1 MANESVQALICDCD
15 GVIVDSEVV
24 AERALVS
31 ALSEFAPPGQVAGV
45 IRELFGRSTD
55 EVLALIEQR
64 FGIVL
69 PEQFEETLYVEIEE
83 LIATTA
89 EPIAGVRSALE
100 SIDLPL
106 AVVSN
111 STHASVSN
119 SVRRAGLERRIA
131 GRIFTAEMV
140 GVPKPAPEVYLRAV
154 SELQTPAARC
164 LAIED
169 SAAGVQ
175 SAVAAGVPVVG
186 FVGASHIPAGH
197 ADRLLSLGAIG
208 VLERMSELPPLVRGL
223 MQ

>member
-1 MANESVQALICDCD
+1 MTPESVKALVCDCD

-31 ALSEFAPPGQVAGV
+31 ALSQYAPPEQVAGV
-45 IRELFGRSTD
+45 IRELFGQSTD
-55 EVLALIEQR
+55 EVLGLIERR
-64 FGIVL
+64 FGIAL
-69 PEQFEETLYVEIEE
+69 PDQFEEALYSEIEE

-89 EPIAGVRSALE
+89 EPIAGVRTALE
-100 SIDLPL
+100 AIDLPL
-106 AVVSN
+106 VVVSN

-140 GVPKPAPEVYLRAV
+140 GVPKPAPQVYLRAV
-154 SELQTPAARC
+154 AELQTPAACC

-175 SAVAAGVPVVG
+175 SAVAAGVPVLG
-186 FVGASHIPAGH
+186 FVGASHIPPGH
-197 ADRLLSLGAIG
+197 ADRLLSLGAID
-208 VLERMSELPPLVRGL
+208 VLDRMSDLPALVQRL

>member
-1 MANESVQALICDCD
+1 MANESVQALVCDCD

-175 SAVAAGVPVVG
+175 SALAAGVPVVG

>member
-1 MANESVQALICDCD
+1 MANESVQALVCDCD

-31 ALSEFAPPGQVAGV
+31 ALSEFAPPESVAGV

-69 PEQFEETLYVEIEE
+69 PEQFEQTLYIEIEE
-83 LIATTA
+83 LIAATA

-100 SIDLPL
+100 AIDLPL

-119 SVRRAGLERRIA
+119 SVRRAGLERRVA

-186 FVGASHIPAGH
+186 FVGASHIAAGH

-208 VLERMSELPPLVRGL
+208 VLERMSELPPLVRRL

>member
-1 MANESVQALICDCD
+1 MAHESVEALVCDCD

-31 ALSEFAPPGQVAGV
+31 ALSQFAPPDQVAEA

-69 PEQFEETLYVEIEE
+69 PETFEEALYTRIEE

-89 EPIAGVRSALE
+89 EPIAGVRAALE

-106 AVVSN
+106 VVVSN
-111 STHASVSN
+111 STYGSVSN
-119 SVRRAGLERRIA
+119 SVRRAGLERRVA

-140 GVPKPAPEVYLRAV
+140 GAPKPSPLVYLRAV

-175 SAVAAGVPVVG
+175 SAVAAGVPVLG

-208 VLERMSELPPLVRGL
+208 VLERMSDLPALVQRL

>member
-1 MANESVQALICDCD
+1 
-15 GVIVDSEVV
+15 V

-31 ALSEFAPPGQVAGV
+31 ALSQYAPPEQVAGV
-45 IRELFGRSTD
+45 IRELFGQSTT
-55 EVLALIEQR
+55 EVLGLIERR
-64 FGIVL
+64 FGIAL
-69 PEQFEETLYVEIEE
+69 PDQFEEALYSEIEE

-89 EPIAGVRSALE
+89 EPIAGVRTALE
-100 SIDLPL
+100 AIDLPL
-106 AVVSN
+106 VVVSN

-140 GVPKPAPEVYLRAV
+140 GVPKPAPQVYLRAV
-154 SELQTPAARC
+154 AELQTPAACC

-175 SAVAAGVPVVG
+175 SAVAAGVPVLG
-186 FVGASHIPAGH
+186 FVGASHIPPGH
-197 ADRLLSLGAIG
+197 ADRLLSLGAID
-208 VLERMSELPPLVRGL
+208 VLDRMSDLPALVQRL